1 MIAPRPVHST
11 LTLAQASIIADA
23 TIAAGRQEKLL
34 PLAVAVLDGGGNL
47 VTFKRDDGVGVV
59 RFDIAFGKAWGALGM
74 GLPSRSIRDRLA
86 QRIGFQAGVAVA
98 SDGRFIPV
106 RGGVLILDAKGTA
119 IGAVGVSG
127 DASDKDEYCAI
138 VGILAAGLAPDPAEP
153 AENWREAGL

>member
-11 LTLAQASIIADA
+11 LTLAQASIIVDA

-86 QRIGFQAGVAVA
+86 QRIGFQAGVAAA

-106 RGGVLILDAKGTA
+106 PGGVLILDAQGTA

-138 VGILAAGLAPDPAEP
+138 VGILAAGLAPDPADP